1 MVTYPSDDPAAI
13 SLVVTSIA
21 SMAFSWNFKA
31 PKGFKFCGFSQEN
44 SRIVLSHD
52 PATRI
57 LPSGLIFKLETPL
70 LGSCLFFSSVSSPDT
85 LLTSFTVGKFLTFST
100 TTKQND

>member
-1 MVTYPSDDPAAI
+1 MVTYPSEDPAAI
-13 SLVVTSIA
+13 SLDVTSIA

-31 PKGFKFCGFSQEN
+31 PKGFKFCGFSQEK

-57 LPSGLIFKLETPL
+57 LPSGLIFKLEIPL

-85 LLTSFTVGKFLTFST
+85 LLT
-100 TTKQND
+100 